1 MDKALA
7 AAKAASAHYKAVAAD
22 PSVARSRSEF
32 LGANVENVPD
42 YANAPGGG
50 EGGFGAPKQDA
61 EWLSQ
66 GAGWAGSNDGGA
78 PGGGAPG
85 NGGFGSSG
93 GGGFGAEAAPAFG
106 RRGSGVGV
114 PSSAALA
121 SGGMS
126 VGMGAMDLSGGG
138 LAPNMYAQGLQSQV
152 DQRRQGDPLGGQ
164 QQQAQQAQQQRLQQM
179 QQQQQ
184 PPMHG
189 RRASRDYRD
198 EDPMGGPPPGMG
210 MQQPKQADPVAGYM
224 AQAMGSLSMDGSAA
238 SRRDMAP
245 TGGAGAQQDHNVA
258 SLRQRQMTS
267 SIF

>member
-7 AAKAASAHYKAVAAD
+7 AAMAASQHYKAVAAD

-42 YANAPGGG
+42 YANAPGAC
-50 EGGFGAPKQDA
+50 GGFGAPKQS
-61 EWLSQ
+61 EWQQ
-66 GAGWAGSNDGGA
+66 GAGWPGGSGGGAPDGGA
-78 PGGGAPG
+78 PG
-85 NGGFGSSG
+85 NEGFGPSG
-93 GGGFGAEAAPAFG
+93 GGGFGADRPPTFG

-126 VGMGAMDLSGGG
+126 VGMGAMGLSGGG
-138 LAPNMYAQGLQSQV
+138 LAPSMYAQGLQGQV
-152 DQRRQGDPLGGQ
+152 DQRRQGDPYSG
-164 QQQAQQAQQQRLQQM
+164 QAQQAQQQRLQQM
-179 QQQQQ
+179 QMQQP

-189 RRASRDYRD
+189 RRASRDNRD
-198 EDPMGGPPPGMG
+198 DPMGGAPPGMQP
-210 MQQPKQADPVAGYM
+210 QQPKQADPVAGYM
-224 AQAMGSLSMDGSAA
+224 AHAMGNLSMDGSAA
-238 SRRDMAP
+238 SRRGMTP
-245 TGGAGAQQDHNVA
+245 TGGAGAHEEHSVA